1 MQLTHQ
7 KESDALRQQVLS
19 INSEM
24 SELINNVEYL
34 HSRVQTE
41 TDPAKKLKLANQ

>member
-7 KESDALRQQVLS
+7 KESDALRKQVLM

-24 SELINNVEYL
+24 SELINNVEWL
-34 HSRVQTE
+34 HSKVQTE
-41 TDPAKKLKLANQ
+41 SDPAKKLKLAGQ